1 MSDADGLLFR
11 AFTRVAFPT
20 PESALPLLG
29 AFVEAGDPFIPT
41 HYASHEPVR
50 TPFDPADP
58 LPAARMLNERPHEL
72 LLKRGRPSLLAN
84 VRWTTGRDRPWLW
97 TLRLGATWIRPA
109 TCGPNRLA
117 EFLTDLCSRFP
128 PVFAA
133 CATNGDWDAKHTVR
147 DQATGDDWGHR
158 GLALNPGEGL
168 PGGYWLTFFGPELV
182 AFFRRERLLALDAH
196 RVLDRS
202 DSGIG
207 ILLYESPVEGSPEF
221 RRERE
226 AALVAGLG
234 PEYFF
239 NLSDAASAQPHH
251 RTPIPQATDHS

>member
-1 MSDADGLLFR
+1 MPVTCIMPTANRRRLVPGAIACFLDQDYPDRELVVVDDGADAVGGLVR
-11 AFTRVAFPT
+11 DDHRVWYVLVAAGLT
-20 PESALPLLG
+20 LG
-29 AFVEAGDPFIPT
+29 AKPNLVREHARGDVIP
-41 HYASHEPVR
+41 HRDDNDWY
-50 TPFDPADP
+50 
-58 LPAARMLNERPHEL
+58 LPSQSLAAAAQEWKT
-72 LLKRGRPSLLAN
+72 LKELAN
-84 VRWTTGRDRPWLW
+84 QGEFEDSEGEAAAPIKDDLWNPRW
-97 TLRLGATWIRPA
+97 I
-109 TCGPNRLA
+109 
-117 EFLTDLCSRFP
+117 
-128 PVFAA
+128 PVAS
-133 CATNGDWDAKHTVR
+133 NSSGDFF
-147 DQATGDDWGHR
+147 WGHR

-168 PGGYWLTFFGPELV
+168 PGGCWLTVFGPELV

-207 ILLYESPVEGSPEF
+207 ILLYESPVEGTPEF

-239 NLSDAASAQPHH
+239 NLLDAASAQPHH